1 MAGRFDIR
9 MDSAIYQAL
18 KEEFGHVQEDPE
30 TLVKPRN
37 LQEFARWLLA
47 ETLTERRRR
56 RP

>member
-18 KEEFGHVQEDPE
+18 KEAFEHVQEDPE